1 MQRLKKRADF
11 LSVAK
16 GARAGRR
23 AFTLQAAKRAPRV
36 GAVGADGK
44 PAKAEGEPVT
54 EPRVGFTVTKK
65 VGNAVERNR
74 IRRRLRAAID
84 RLKASPD
91 AARAAS
97 DHDYVLVGRRD
108 ALTLD
113 FAALVAD
120 LKGALV
126 QVMKPRASKGSAS
139 SAAPLTDPDRAAGA
153 SPDVSTAKKPPR
165 VATGTDTPLTDPPQG
180 AASRTDR

>member
-1 MQRLKKRADF
+1 MLRLKKRADF

-23 AFTLQAAKRAPRV
+23 AFTLQANQRRPRV
-36 GAVGADGK
+36 GPNGK
-44 PAKAEGEPVT
+44 PVKAAAEPVT
-54 EPRVGFTVTKK
+54 EPRVGFAVTKK

-84 RLKASPD
+84 RLAKAPPSAPL
-91 AARAAS
+91 AAS

-120 LKGALV
+120 LRGAFA
-126 QVMKPRASKGSAS
+126 QVMKPRRGDARGR
-139 SAAPLTDPDRAAGA
+139 APNIDPDRAAGA
-153 SPDVSTAKKPPR
+153 SPA
-165 VATGTDTPLTDPPQG
+165 VASAPGTPLTDAPDRAP
-180 AASRTDR
+180 SRTDR

>member
-23 AFTLQAAKRAPRV
+23 AFTLQAAKRAPPIGPR
-36 GAVGADGK
+36 GK
-44 PAKAEGEPVT
+44 PVKTVAEPVT

-91 AARAAS
+91 ANRAAT

-120 LKGALV
+120 LRGAFA
-126 QVMKPRASKGSAS
+126 QVMKPRGPKGAAS
-139 SAAPLTDPDRAAGA
+139 SAVPPHDLDRAGGASPVVPSATAPSLAVTERDALLTDAPDRA
-153 SPDVSTAKKPPR
+153 
-165 VATGTDTPLTDPPQG
+165 L
-180 AASRTDR
+180 SRTDR

>member
-23 AFTLQAAKRAPRV
+23 AFTLQAAKRAPRH
-36 GAVGADGK
+36 GANGK
-44 PAKAEGEPVT
+44 PITVAAEPVT

-74 IRRRLRAAID
+74 IRRRLRAAVD

-91 AARAAS
+91 AARAAP

-120 LKGALV
+120 LRGALV
-126 QVMKPRASKGSAS
+126 QVMKPRGPKGSPPS
-139 SAAPLTDPDRAAGA
+139 DAPPHRFDRASGA
-153 SPDVSTAKKPPR
+153 SPDVSTVKKPPR
-165 VATGTDTPLTDPPQG
+165 VATGTDTPLTDAPRG